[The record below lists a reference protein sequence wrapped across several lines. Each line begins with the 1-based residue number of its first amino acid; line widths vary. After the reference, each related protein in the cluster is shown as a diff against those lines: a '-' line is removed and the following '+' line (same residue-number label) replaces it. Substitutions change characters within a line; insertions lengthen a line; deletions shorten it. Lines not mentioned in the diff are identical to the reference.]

1 MMVMWRICYMIDV
14 RLNGKRH
21 QRKRYCSNKR
31 KAHLLGPIVPHEI
44 NCSHSISLVMSGL
57 ESSTTM
63 GEYNGRVWFQDQ
75 VE

>member
-21 QRKRYCSNKR
+21 QRERYCSNKR

-63 GEYNGRVWFQDQ
+63 GGYNGRVWFQDQ